1 MRDYQNV
8 TSEPDPTSP
17 TGYSSRLGNIPGIRA
32 RGVEL
37 DSQFNFTEHLQVTL
51 GGAFNDAVYTDWST
65 ATCPRSYPSSVAF
78 CNNTGKQIVG
88 APRWTGILGLDYQ
101 VPLASG
107 YSAHLFGNYNY
118 RSKHNLEQLL
128 SPFGEQGGYSI
139 TDIGI
144 GLTNETY
151 ELNIVSKNLFD
162 TRYTTSVNDF
172 SNSAPVGYDGI
183 GAARYVGVV
192 LRAHF

>member
-1 MRDYQNV
+1 
-8 TSEPDPTSP
+8 
-17 TGYSSRLGNIPGIRA
+17 
-32 RGVEL
+32 
-37 DSQFNFTEHLQVTL
+37 
-51 GGAFNDAVYTDWST
+51 
-65 ATCPRSYPSSVAF
+65 
-78 CNNTGKQIVG
+78 
-88 APRWTGILGLDYQ
+88 
-101 VPLASG
+101 
-107 YSAHLFGNYNY
+107 
-118 RSKHNLEQLL
+118 LL
-128 SPFGEQGGYSI
+128 SPFGEQGGYAI

-183 GAARYVGVV
+183 GPARYVGVV